1 MWCAARSPVKKTLM
15 TTLWTWRW
23 WRHLPNVIRL
33 PTLGRCVAKY
43 FPSWQIRCA
52 FPNSIVIFLVWPTI
66 DLWKPNATALPMA
79 LCVSFSFDY
88 FQSFAMTTFFVYIN
102 YIAPRIVKTYMHC
115 MWSGRQSCVIC
126 FVCYRYTCVRVLLWL
141 ITTDCLRWATQRSWP
156 LKLSA
161 AIIMTTPVIDATN

>member
-1 MWCAARSPVKKTLM
+1 MFSDFQHLGDASPNTFHHGRWGALFQ
-15 TTLWTWRW
+15 TPSLYSWSDQLSIYGSQTPLPCLW
-23 WRHLPNVIRL
+23 HFVLL
-33 PTLGRCVAKY
+33 
-43 FPSWQIRCA
+43 FH
-52 FPNSIVIFLVWPTI
+52 SIT
-66 DLWKPNATALPMA
+66 
-79 LCVSFSFDY
+79 

-102 YIAPRIVKTYMHC
+102 YIAPRLVKTYMHC